1 MDKSTYLIVFIALTF
16 LLYTNPYVLVN
27 FSNSVI
33 GKLVLLLLI
42 VGATIHSTVA
52 GLLMAGVLII
62 LTELKYS
69 TVQEGLTNSDVK
81 KELLSNISRTSKFKR
96 EYCKLD
102 KNSDGTV
109 GLRLTDGKNDNISVS
124 QFIEQFPDII
134 TFKNDQCDPCD
145 QNCNYLVNNNYDIDR
160 LTQEELLQ
168 RPASSN
174 LETFDEMRSK
184 DVKGSEEINP
194 IPVGGN
200 EGKTSK
206 KKNKS
211 PEASIEQDIAKS
223 AAKS

>member
-16 LLYTNPYVLVN
+16 LLYTNPNVLVN

-42 VGATIHSTVA
+42 VGASIHSTVA

-69 TVQEGLTNSDVK
+69 SIQEGLTNSDKEK
-81 KELLSNISRTSKFKR
+81 KLLSDTSRTNKFKKQF
-96 EYCKLD
+96 CKLK
-102 KNSDGTV
+102 KNSDETV
-109 GLRLTDGKNDNISVS
+109 SSKLTDGKNDNITVTE
-124 QFIEQFPDII
+124 FVKLYPDLI
-134 TFKNDQCDPCD
+134 TFKNDQCNPCERL
-145 QNCNYLVNNNYDIDR
+145 CNYTINNNYDLDR
-160 LTQEELLQ
+160 LTQEEFLH

-184 DVKGSEEINP
+184 DVKGSENKNP

-211 PEASIEQDIAKS
+211 PEANIEEDVAKS
-223 AAKS
+223 AAKA